1 MTHEGFKR
9 KLAAILSAD
18 VVGYSRLMRADE
30 DSTIRTLSRYRSAI
44 SNLIQKFRGH
54 VVDATGDN
62 LLAEFTSVVDAV
74 NSAVEIQRN
83 LAERNAELPDERKMD
98 FRIGVNLGDVVKEG
112 GCLYGDGVNIAAR
125 MEGLAVAGG
134 VCISGSVHDSVE
146 SKLGLEYEEIFAI
159 QDEITLK
166 ILCEI
171 KVKLTGGEKIH
182 SYMKYTNLQALEKA
196 MEATTYLRSFNIESN
211 ATARRL
217 AEETI
222 ALDPKHT
229 AGYNILAA
237 VNIMDVY
244 LSSSKSI
251 KESIS
256 KATEL
261 LQKDIDLDENYDPAY
276 SLLGHIYAMQGQ
288 FDKAITMG
296 EKAIE
301 LNPNSDE
308 AYIWLA
314 MALNFVGKPEKS
326 IEMSKKAIRLC
337 PFPPSYYYLNLGN
350 AYNSAGRFEEAISEY
365 KKALHLTTQNIM
377 IFRGLAVG
385 YGLLGLE
392 EKSKAA
398 AAEVI
403 KLNPNFNIKV
413 YMKIMSIYKNQELA
427 KRWAD
432 ALRKAGIPEG

>member
-74 NSAVEIQRN
+74 NSAVEIQ
-83 LAERNAELPDERKMD
+83 
-98 FRIGVNLGDVVKEG
+98 
-112 GCLYGDGVNIAAR
+112 
-125 MEGLAVAGG
+125 
-134 VCISGSVHDSVE
+134 
-146 SKLGLEYEEIFAI
+146 
-159 QDEITLK
+159 DEITLK

-211 ATARRL
+211 VTARRL

-229 AGYNILAA
+229 AGYSILAA

-261 LQKDIDLDENYDPAY
+261 LQKDIDIDENYDPAY

-314 MALNFVGKPEKS
+314 MTLNFVGKPEKS

-337 PFPPSYYYLNLGN
+337 PFPPSYYFLNLGN

-365 KKALHLTTQNIM
+365 KKALHLTPQNIM